1 METPPTPEHV
11 RADEEVEVP
20 SGPISLDLDL
30 NPDLEDGDEN
40 NENPFTKNTPQ
51 ETPLN
56 TPANTRNETPAE
68 DDGDRQ
74 ISENHS
80 ENDIENNIDICQ
92 SRFSILL
99 WTLPFD
105 EAFSLLKKQFSES
118 AKHGP
123 ISLSQQSKFINYIDG
138 ELLQIQRK
146 FIKNQSELAITY
158 SVSDLIADLSP
169 VIDLI
174 WFLLQDHESL
184 FGQDEYYIKILGD
197 LDDWM
202 TYYTF
207 PNLESRLAE
216 ATAFSVKL
224 FDFIQKID
232 TQVSFLIDGY
242 DAQGEFTKM
251 SATALVRLSPI
262 VMRLRLTIVEKFD
275 ISRAKLSSSRDMAA
289 NDELLNILDVE
300 IGRLFE
306 GILERI

>member
-68 DDGDRQ
+68 DDGVRQ
-74 ISENHS
+74 IPENHS
-80 ENDIENNIDICQ
+80 ENDIDISQ

-242 DAQGEFTKM
+242 DALGEFTKM

-275 ISRAKLSSSRDMAA
+275 FSRAKLYASRDVAA